1 MKKKLLPNQKY
12 NLRIFSVGFVIAI
25 VVLGLILLSIKND
38 FLFDFGYRA
47 LHKFGSTIGTTCEI
61 LFFIVIS
68 LWVLRLIIKNLN
80 HKTFNF
86 IWKQTDKTNL
96 KLSDSNKESISTFL
110 INHIKK
116 FLIFVSKII
125 QKFHVPL
132 ALIGF
137 IIIMMHVYIFLHLGF
152 KWKIGYI
159 FGALAA
165 INLLIIFFSGFLRI
179 FNKGFKSHKYLGI
192 LFIILMLLHII
203 FI

>member
-1 MKKKLLPNQKY
+1 MKKKLVPNQKY
-12 NLRIFSVGFVIAI
+12 NLKIFFIGFIIAI
-25 VVLGLILLSIKND
+25 ITLGLILLSTRYD
-38 FLFDFGYRA
+38 FLFNFGYHL
-47 LHKFGSTIGTTCEI
+47 LHGFGSDLGTTCEI
-61 LFFIVIS
+61 LFFIVVS
-68 LWVLRLIIKNLN
+68 LWVLRLIIRYLN
-80 HKTFNF
+80 PKTFNF
-86 IWKQTDKTNL
+86 IWKQTDKTKL
-96 KLSDSNKESISTFL
+96 KLSDNSKNNISTFL
-110 INHIKK
+110 ITYIKK

-137 IIIMMHVYIFLHLGF
+137 VIIMVHVYIFLHLGF

-179 FNKGFKSHKYLGI
+179 FNKGFKSHKFLGI

>member
-12 NLRIFSVGFVIAI
+12 NLRIFSIGFIIAI
-25 VVLGLILLSIKND
+25 ITLGLILLSIQND
-38 FLFDFGYRA
+38 FLFDFGYRV
-47 LHKFGSTIGTTCEI
+47 LHKFGSTIGTVCEI
-61 LFFIVIS
+61 LFFIVIA
-68 LWVLRLIIKNLN
+68 LWVLRLIIRYLN
-80 HKTFNF
+80 PKTFNF
-86 IWKQTDKTNL
+86 IWKQTDKTKL
-96 KLSDSNKESISTFL
+96 KLSDDSKEGISNFL
-110 INHIKK
+110 ITYIKK

-137 IIIMMHVYIFLHLGF
+137 IIIMVHVYIFLHLGF
-152 KWKIGYI
+152 KWNIGYI

-165 INLLIIFFSGFLRI
+165 ISLLIIFFSGFLRI
-179 FNKGFKSHKYLGI
+179 FNKGFKSHKHLGI